1 MKIKVLASDDF
12 RKKAKPLLKKYASL
26 KKELF
31 ELSEQLEIN
40 PEMGISLGDGLYKI
54 KVGVKSKGKGK
65 SGGVRVITYLVSKI
79 QIVENE
85 EFKVVHFATIYDK
98 SEYDTI
104 THKGQES
111 IIKEIDEEFG
121 YDLVE

>member
-1 MKIKVLASDDF
+1 MKIRVLASDDF
-12 RKKAKPLLKKYASL
+12 RKKAKPLLKKYISL
-26 KKELF
+26 KKELT
-31 ELSEQLEIN
+31 ELRKQLEIN
-40 PEMGISLGDGLYKI
+40 PKLGICLGDGLYKI

-65 SGGVRVITYLVSKI
+65 SGGVRVITYFVSKI
-79 QIVENE
+79 QVVEAE
-85 EFKVVHFATIYDK
+85 EFKAVHLATIYDK

-104 THKGQES
+104 TDKGQKS

>member
-12 RKKAKPLLKKYASL
+12 RKKAKPLIKKYVSL
-26 KKELF
+26 KNELAD
-31 ELSEQLEIN
+31 LRNQLEIN
-40 PEMGISLGDGLYKI
+40 PELGISLGNGLYKI

-79 QIVENE
+79 QVIENE
-85 EFKVVHFATIYDK
+85 EFKVIHLATIYDK

-104 THKGQES
+104 TDRGQ
-111 IIKEIDEEFG
+111 KDLLDEIDEEFG

>member
-12 RKKAKPLLKKYASL
+12 RKKAKPLIKKYVSL
-26 KKELF
+26 KKELAD
-31 ELSEQLEIN
+31 LRNQLEIN
-40 PEMGISLGDGLYKI
+40 PELGISLGNGLYKI

-79 QIVENE
+79 QVIENE
-85 EFKVVHFATIYDK
+85 EFKVIHLATIYDK

-104 THKGQES
+104 TDRGQ
-111 IIKEIDEEFG
+111 KDLLDEIDEEFG

>member
-31 ELSEQLEIN
+31 ELSKQLEIN
-40 PEMGISLGDGLYKI
+40 PEMGISLGEGLYKI

-85 EFKVVHFATIYDK
+85 EFKIVHFATIYDK

-104 THKGQES
+104 TDRGQ
-111 IIKEIDEEFG
+111 KNLLAEIDEEFG

>member
-12 RKKAKPLLKKYASL
+12 RKKAKPLLKKYVSL
-26 KKELF
+26 KKELA
-31 ELSEQLEIN
+31 ELRDQLEIN
-40 PEMGISLGDGLYKI
+40 PELGISLGNGLYKI

-65 SGGVRVITYLVSKI
+65 SGGVRVITYFVSKV
-79 QIVENE
+79 QVFENE

-104 THKGQES
+104 TDKGQKS
-111 IIKEIDEEFG
+111 IIEEIDGEFG